1 MEGGTDRIRVVL
13 VDDEE
18 LIRAGLALVLATE
31 PDIEVIGEAGD
42 GTSGIK
48 VVASLHPDVVIMD
61 VRMRGSD
68 GISATRMLNSTEFE
82 TEHGK
87 PPPVLIL
94 TTFGDDEDVDL
105 ALRSGA
111 AGFLLKNSAPQIL
124 AASIR
129 ALARGQGW
137 IDSSVTRSL
146 LRQYSTVSRRQST
159 QARQR
164 RTAHEELRDLTQREQ
179 EVLAAM
185 ARGLKNSQIAQE
197 LFLSETTVK
206 SHVHRILMKLGLTD
220 RSQAVAVAFRSGLMQ
235 PRNE

>member
-1 MEGGTDRIRVVL
+1 MEGVTDRIRVVL

-48 VVASLHPDVVIMD
+48 AVVSLRPDVVLMD
-61 VRMRGSD
+61 VRMRGTD
-68 GISATRMLNSTEFE
+68 GVAATRQLNSQEFE
-82 TEHGK
+82 AEHGP

-94 TTFGDDEDVDL
+94 TTFGDDQDVDS

-124 AASIR
+124 AAAIR

-137 IDSSVTRSL
+137 IDTSVTKSL
-146 LRQYSTVSRRQST
+146 LRQYSTAPRRESPQT
-159 QARQR
+159 R
-164 RTAHEELRDLTQREQ
+164 RRPTGQDELRDLTQREQ

-235 PRNE
+235 PRSE

>member
-1 MEGGTDRIRVVL
+1 MEGITDRIRVVL

-31 PDIEVIGEAGD
+31 PDIDVIGEAGD
-42 GTSGIK
+42 GTTGIK
-48 VVASLHPDVVIMD
+48 AVASLRPDVVVMD
-61 VRMRGSD
+61 VRMRGTD
-68 GISATRMLNSTEFE
+68 GVTATRLLNSKEFE
-82 TEHGK
+82 TEHGM

-94 TTFGDDEDVDL
+94 TTFGDDEDVET

-124 AASIR
+124 AAAIR

-146 LRQYSTVSRRQST
+146 LRQYSNAPRRQSA
-159 QARQR
+159 QARR
-164 RTAHEELRDLTQREQ
+164 RPTGQEELRDLTQREQ

>member
-1 MEGGTDRIRVVL
+1 MEGVTDRIRVVL

-31 PDIEVIGEAGD
+31 PDIDVIGEAGD

-48 VVASLHPDVVIMD
+48 AVASLRPDVVVMD
-61 VRMRGSD
+61 VRMRGTD
-68 GISATRMLNSTEFE
+68 GVTATRLLNSKEFE
-82 TEHGK
+82 TEHGM

-94 TTFGDDEDVDL
+94 TTFGDDEDVET

-124 AASIR
+124 AAAIR

-146 LRQYSTVSRRQST
+146 LRQYSTNPKREFA
-159 QARQR
+159 QARR
-164 RTAHEELRDLTQREQ
+164 RPTGQEELRDLTPREQ

-185 ARGLKNSQIAQE
+185 ARGLKNSQIAEE

-206 SHVHRILMKLGLTD
+206 SHVHRILMKLGLSD

-235 PRNE
+235 PRSE